1 MREQIDLRSSAG
13 ASTPS
18 RATAPD
24 NAQFAAASAAEGLT
38 RAHLADLAPVAILI
52 RAARSVTATIRV
64 WNGRARSRR
73 ELREMSDRELL
84 DLGLSRVD
92 ARGEADK
99 WFWQP

>member
-18 RATAPD
+18 RATARD
-24 NAQFAAASAAEGLT
+24 NAQLAAASAAEGLS
-38 RAHLADLAPVAILI
+38 RPHLADRAQVRERAMRDRTRVEILI

-73 ELREMSDRELL
+73 ALREISGRELL
-84 DLGLSRVD
+84 GLGLTSVNS
-92 ARGEADK
+92 
-99 WFWQP
+99 